1 MGIVCDTIG
10 LGPYE
15 VLIFLQPFNLLQTIP
30 HWGGG
35 QGVQFQMLD
44 AREGGVGG
52 GPSKPDTRR
61 NQESWERNRFTLCV
75 RND

>member
-15 VLIFLQPFNLLQTIP
+15 MLIFLQPFNLLQTIP

-52 GPSKPDTRR
+52 GALETGY
-61 NQESWERNRFTLCV
+61 QEEPGVLGTK
-75 RND
+75 

>member
-44 AREGGVGG
+44 PREGGVGG
-52 GPSKPDTRR
+52 GLETGY
-61 NQESWERNRFTLCV
+61 QEEPGVLGTK
-75 RND
+75 